1 MSRTIVLWNKE
12 IIFSFALK
20 TLEILMRWIL
30 NMMPPYQGM
39 KTNLHGRPSST
50 YRGVKAGV
58 AKGKVNLTKKDLL
71 S

>member
-1 MSRTIVLWNKE
+1 ME
-12 IIFSFALK
+12 QGDYIFYCFKDTRNAGEVDFK
-20 TLEILMRWIL
+20 
-30 NMMPPYQGM
+30 YHGM

-50 YRGVKAGV
+50 YRGVKGGV